1 MEKNYPKTVNENNN
15 NIIKNIL
22 FSGYKSEINN
32 KKYSCKKIYQEYIN
46 CLSINDVNECN
57 KKYLK
62 YLKNCS

>member
-32 KKYSCKKIYQEYIN
+32 KKYSCKKIYQECIN